1 LTVPT
6 ADAFPSSARRGLKI
20 AAAVLLALVVCITAY
35 VAAGPYLAVRGIR
48 AAVRDNDAAAL
59 AEHVD
64 FPALR
69 GSLKAQLQD
78 RLVRSAGED
87 MQASAF
93 GALGLSMAG
102 RVIDGAVDTMVTPL
116 GIGALMQGRIIAS
129 RFEGSI
135 TTVDSE
141 SSGAAKQDAVYR
153 YESPSRFTA
162 TLHTQSGTP
171 VMMVLTR
178 HGVNWRLSDLRLAP

>member
-6 ADAFPSSARRGLKI
+6 ADTFPPSGRRALKI
-20 AAAVLLALVVCITAY
+20 VVAVLLALLLGITAY
-35 VAAGPYLAVRGIR
+35 VASGPYFAVRAIR

-93 GALGLSMAG
+93 GALGLSIAG

-116 GIGALMQGRIIAS
+116 GIGALMQGRILAS

-135 TTVDSE
+135 TPVDSE
-141 SSGAAKQDAVYR
+141 GARAPKQDAVYR

-162 TLHTQSGTP
+162 TLRTQSGTP
-171 VMMVLTR
+171 VVMVLTR

>member
-1 LTVPT
+1 MTIPT
-6 ADAFPSSARRGLKI
+6 ADVFPASGRRGLKI
-20 AAAVLLALVVCITAY
+20 VAAVLIALLLGILAY
-35 VAAGPYLAVRGIR
+35 VASGPYLAVRAIR

-78 RLVRSAGED
+78 RLIRRAGED

-93 GALGLSMAG
+93 GALGLSIAG

-116 GIGALMQGRIIAS
+116 GIGALMQGRILAS
-129 RFEGSI
+129 RFEGSL
-135 TTVDSE
+135 TPVDSV
-141 SSGAAKQDAVYR
+141 GAQAPSQDAVYR
-153 YESPSRFTA
+153 YESTSRFTA
-162 TLHTQSGTP
+162 TLRTQAGTP
-171 VMMVLTR
+171 VVMVLTR

>member
-1 LTVPT
+1 LILPT
-6 ADAFPSSARRGLKI
+6 ADTFPSSARRGLKI
-20 AAAVLLALVVCITAY
+20 VAAVLLALLLGITAY
-35 VAAGPYLAVRGIR
+35 VASGPYFAVRAIR

-69 GSLKAQLQD
+69 GSLKSQLQD

-93 GALGLSMAG
+93 GALGLSIAG
-102 RVIDGAVDTMVTPL
+102 RVIDGAVDTMVTPF
-116 GIGALMQGRIIAS
+116 GIGALMQGRILAS
-129 RFEGSI
+129 RFEDSI
-135 TTVDSE
+135 SPVDSE
-141 SSGAAKQDAVYR
+141 GTRAPKQDAVYR

-162 TLHTQSGTP
+162 TLRTQSGAH
-171 VMMVLTR
+171 VVMVLTR
-178 HGVNWRLSDLRLAP
+178 HGVTWRLSDLRLAP